1 MEKELWCVLFS
12 SSGYFDTSVNVQGPF
27 DTEDEAKKF
36 IELWEAERERVVEE
50 ALAAD
55 YPDADVGCSTYLKAH
70 KLVLSISNQNLL
82 DRVRE
87 NMKG

>member
-1 MEKELWCVLFS
+1 MDKELWCVSFSADDYFS
-12 SSGYFDTSVNVQGPF
+12 SNISVQGPF

-50 ALAAD
+50 ALAKD
-55 YPDADVGCSTYLKAH
+55 PDADLGSGAELKAH

>member
-1 MEKELWCVLFS
+1 MDKELWCVSFS
-12 SSGYFDTSVNVQGPF
+12 SNGYFSSNVSVQGPF

-36 IELWEAERERVVEE
+36 IKLWEAERERIVEE

-55 YPDADVGCSTYLKAH
+55 PDADIGCGVYLKAH

>member
-1 MEKELWCVLFS
+1 MDKELWCVSFS
-12 SSGYFDTSVNVQGPF
+12 SNGYFSSNVSVQGPF
-27 DTEDEAKKF
+27 DSEEEAKKF

-55 YPDADVGCSTYLKAH
+55 PDADVGSGAELKAH

>member
-1 MEKELWCVLFS
+1 MIQEKWCVSFS
-12 SSGYFDTSVNVQGPF
+12 SNGYFSSNVSVQGPF
-27 DTEDEAKKF
+27 DSEEEAKKF
-36 IELWEAERERVVEE
+36 IELWEEERERVVEE
-50 ALAAD
+50 ALAKD
-55 YPDADVGCSTYLKAH
+55 PDADLGSGAELKAH